1 MMFRNYLVITKTY
14 IVMSNKVL
22 IVVDMQNDFV
32 TGSLANPAA
41 LKTIPFIKSEIE
53 SGNYSKIIFTKDTH
67 FENYLDTQEG
77 KNLPVKHCIHKTEGW
92 EVVDE
97 LKPYSNDSNTVLKNT
112 FGYVGWTLELE
123 DCDEVVFVGT
133 VTSICVISNVL
144 VVKAMYPELKVTVL
158 SKGCADLTPDKHNAA
173 LEVMKSC
180 QVNVVE

>member
-14 IVMSNKVL
+14 IVMSNKAL

-32 TGSLANPAA
+32 TGSLTNPAA
-41 LKTIPFIKSEIE
+41 SKTIPFIKSEIE

-92 EVVDE
+92 EIVDE
-97 LKPYSNDSNTVLKNT
+97 LKPYSNDSNTVLKDT

-123 DCDEVVFVGT
+123 DCDEAVFVGT
-133 VTSICVISNVL
+133 CTDICVVSNVL
-144 VVKAMYPELKVTVL
+144 MVKSIFPELKVTVL
-158 SKGCADLTPDKHNAA
+158 TNGCSGTTLIRHNAA